1 MEPVNVVVG
10 IIVKGNKFLV
20 ERRRMDKKID
30 PGIICLPAG
39 HVDPDE
45 KLDDALKREM
55 MEELGITIKDWT
67 FVCKNYY
74 VASNGEKQH
83 AYCYKIT
90 EYEGELQNNE
100 AEEIFWEE
108 DLNNMTL
115 DIDKETIRKM
125 QQLKE

>member
-1 MEPVNVVVG
+1 METVSVVVG
-10 IIVKGNKFLV
+10 IIVQGNKFLV

-39 HVDPDE
+39 HVDSGE
-45 KLDDALKREM
+45 ELEDALKREM
-55 MEELGITIKDWT
+55 LEELGIHAKQMT

-90 EYEGELQNNE
+90 EYAGELQCIE
-100 AEEIFWEE
+100 AAEIFWEE

-125 QQLKE
+125 QQVKE